1 MKNSKKVSVKKIVSV
16 VAVAVAIGAAA
27 TVTAQAATGVFNPA
41 FGEIFAG
48 QPANGVFPGSDVS
61 VKSNDLDVEFV
72 GVTGDETE
80 MYSIYNITKK
90 DGSNFVESTEDYCF
104 LGTNA
109 KMEVSESAFKKL
121 RLMMDGSRGMSDG
134 VSYDFVD
141 SKTIRAT
148 VVFSDTAGCIKGER
162 LTVNDTDTSI
172 YHIDEVLYS
181 EKSDTELGCTK
192 YMEENK
198 ALINQKKATFKD
210 NQFII
215 PIYGKDGIYRLAVTT
230 VTTIPF
236 EYEMGVKLNY
246 KTTEKNFEE
255 SVGKKF
261 NALKSDWTIKEIKAG
276 SFSISISAE
285 TDHNNMYDGFDVN
298 DMDNWSPEKLHEYLN
313 IDSEISVE
321 ITLKDGTKVK
331 AKGMSQSRTEENG
344 KSDSIWNLSYY
355 IGEDSSE
362 SYALDANEIVSI
374 RYNDTEL
381 IG

>member
-141 SKTIRAT
+141 SKTR
-148 VVFSDTAGCIKGER
+148 
-162 LTVNDTDTSI
+162 
-172 YHIDEVLYS
+172 
-181 EKSDTELGCTK
+181 
-192 YMEENK
+192 
-198 ALINQKKATFKD
+198 
-210 NQFII
+210 
-215 PIYGKDGIYRLAVTT
+215 
-230 VTTIPF
+230 
-236 EYEMGVKLNY
+236 
-246 KTTEKNFEE
+246 
-255 SVGKKF
+255 
-261 NALKSDWTIKEIKAG
+261 G
-276 SFSISISAE
+276 S
-285 TDHNNMYDGFDVN
+285 
-298 DMDNWSPEKLHEYLN
+298 L
-313 IDSEISVE
+313 
-321 ITLKDGTKVK
+321 
-331 AKGMSQSRTEENG
+331 
-344 KSDSIWNLSYY
+344 
-355 IGEDSSE
+355 
-362 SYALDANEIVSI
+362 
-374 RYNDTEL
+374 
-381 IG
+381 

>member
-1 MKNSKKVSVKKIVSV
+1 
-16 VAVAVAIGAAA
+16 
-27 TVTAQAATGVFNPA
+27 
-41 FGEIFAG
+41 
-48 QPANGVFPGSDVS
+48 
-61 VKSNDLDVEFV
+61 
-72 GVTGDETE
+72 

-90 DGSNFVESTEDYCF
+90 DGSNFVDTTDNYCF

-109 KMEVSESAFKKL
+109 NMEVSESAFKKL
-121 RLMMDGSRGMSDG
+121 KLLMNNSRGMGDG

-141 SKTIRAT
+141 NKTIRAMA
-148 VVFSDTAGCIKGER
+148 VFTDTAGCIKGER
-162 LTVNDTDTSI
+162 LTVNDTETSF

-181 EKSDTELGCTK
+181 DKSGTFLGCTD
-192 YMEENK
+192 YMEKND
-198 ALINQKKATFKD
+198 ALIKQKEATFKD
-210 NQFII
+210 NQFIT
-215 PIYGKDGIYRLAVTT
+215 PILGDDGVSRLAVTT

>member
-1 MKNSKKVSVKKIVSV
+1 
-16 VAVAVAIGAAA
+16 
-27 TVTAQAATGVFNPA
+27 
-41 FGEIFAG
+41 
-48 QPANGVFPGSDVS
+48 
-61 VKSNDLDVEFV
+61 
-72 GVTGDETE
+72 
-80 MYSIYNITKK
+80 
-90 DGSNFVESTEDYCF
+90 
-104 LGTNA
+104 
-109 KMEVSESAFKKL
+109 
-121 RLMMDGSRGMSDG
+121 
-134 VSYDFVD
+134 
-141 SKTIRAT
+141 
-148 VVFSDTAGCIKGER
+148 
-162 LTVNDTDTSI
+162 
-172 YHIDEVLYS
+172 
-181 EKSDTELGCTK
+181 
-192 YMEENK
+192 
-198 ALINQKKATFKD
+198 
-210 NQFII
+210 
-215 PIYGKDGIYRLAVTT
+215 
-230 VTTIPF
+230 
-236 EYEMGVKLNY
+236 MGVKLNY

>member
-236 EYEMGVKLNY
+236 EYELGVTLNY
-246 KTTEKNFEE
+246 KTTEKTFSEAA
-255 SVGKKF
+255 GKKF
-261 NALKSDWTIKEIKAG
+261 RAINSDWTVKNVKAG
-276 SFSISISAE
+276 SFSIRIDAE
-285 TDHNNMYDGFDVN
+285 TDNKTNDGLDLADQEN
-298 DMDNWSPEKLHEYLN
+298 RTQEQMNKYLN
-313 IDSEISVE
+313 TDEGLKAE
-321 ITLKDGTKVK
+321 ITLKDGTKIS
-331 AKGMSQSRTEENG
+331 AQASSQNSTEADGHNESSWILTYCTYENAG
-344 KSDSIWNLSYY
+344 AM
-355 IGEDSSE
+355 
-362 SYALDANEIVSI
+362 YAIDANEIVSV
-374 RYNDTEL
+374 TCGGTVL
-381 IG
+381 IK